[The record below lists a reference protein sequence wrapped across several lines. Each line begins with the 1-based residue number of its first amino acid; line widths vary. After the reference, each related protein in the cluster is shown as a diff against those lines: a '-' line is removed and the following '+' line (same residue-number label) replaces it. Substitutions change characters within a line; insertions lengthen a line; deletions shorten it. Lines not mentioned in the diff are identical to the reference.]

1 MKRVATAY
9 DDSDDRDDDFCK
21 TVRLLDVDGTEIG
34 IFTWVDAYKLAVSRG
49 QNLELIDSK
58 VTPNVVQLSN
68 TVETKDTER
77 ERFER
82 AKRIRAAKKKLLL
95 AYVREFKLRCT
106 SDRYDY
112 QRKLNKAKQ
121 ADVREIKLR
130 CKIEAQDYQRKLDK
144 ARDLLKKNLKVK
156 VVIVLRGREL
166 QNADLAIELANRFA
180 DEVKEFG
187 TVEKMPELSGR
198 EVIMVLAPTR

>member
-34 IFTWVDAYKLAVSRG
+34 IFTWIDAYELAASRG
-49 QNLELIDSK
+49 QNLELIDSR

-68 TVETKDTER
+68 TVETKETDR

-82 AKRIRAAKKKLLL
+82 AKRIRAAQKKLHL
-95 AYVREFKLRCT
+95 ADVREFKLRCKSET
-106 SDRYDY
+106 YDY
-112 QRKLNKAKQ
+112 QRELNKAEP
-121 ADVREIKLR
+121 ADVRVIKLR
-130 CKIEAQDYQRKLDK
+130 CKIEANDYQRKLDK
-144 ARDLLKKNLKVK
+144 ALDLLKKNLKVK

-187 TVEKMPELSGR
+187 IVEKMPEFSER